1 MLDQNDKTEIRTIVT
16 EVIDGVVRE
25 AILPGFASV
34 ESRLDGVES
43 RLDGVE
49 SRLDRVE
56 RKITTMPDRDD
67 LDRATAD
74 IKGSLNEKLRKQQNQ
89 IGLLLDYLKDA
100 NVLKDSQII
109 ELRKFDLFP
118 SMQ

>member
-25 AILPGFASV
+25 AILPGFAS
-34 ESRLDGVES
+34 VES